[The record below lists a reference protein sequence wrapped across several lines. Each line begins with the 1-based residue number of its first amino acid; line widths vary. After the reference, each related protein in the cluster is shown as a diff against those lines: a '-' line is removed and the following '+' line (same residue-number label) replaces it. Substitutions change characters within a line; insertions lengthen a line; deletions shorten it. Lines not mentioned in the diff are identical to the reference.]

1 MFFIVVVADVVV
13 NKAQCVCVD
22 TFLNYHGGFILS
34 WLVYVWEQKTD
45 THIHT
50 HRWEDN
56 NNREDPREDPERFVR
71 LVIDGG
77 GWEEPIDVVA
87 QILISNS
94 LVDSVVAVVLVT
106 GGGGTVLHTRGATHT
121 LQRWGLKGS
130 KGTSHPTGIIYLVLV
145 WIVS

>member
-1 MFFIVVVADVVV
+1 MFCCSCFFRGEVPCFTCNSHLVVRTRIRTRRSTLGFVLIGCCCYCLFIVVADVVV

-34 WLVYVWEQKTD
+34 WLVYVWEQQTD

-77 GWEEPIDVVA
+77 GGKNR
-87 QILISNS
+87 LM
-94 LVDSVVAVVLVT
+94 
-106 GGGGTVLHTRGATHT
+106 
-121 LQRWGLKGS
+121 
-130 KGTSHPTGIIYLVLV
+130 
-145 WIVS
+145 